1 MSVDIRG
8 MHSKTL
14 TKRIVSALLIFSLA
28 FPLGC
33 ARSSGAPDTYE
44 ELLFDAGRVHEID
57 ISIAQEDLEA
67 LRADPGS
74 KTKYEADITIDG
86 ELIESVSC
94 ATKGNSSLQF
104 VASRGDSDRYSYKI
118 NFGKYIE
125 GQTYHGLDKLNLLN
139 MFCDATF
146 MKDFITYGMFRRAG
160 VPAPLASYVW
170 LTINGEVQGLYLAVE
185 DIDES
190 FIDRCYGGM
199 GSLYK
204 PENEDIR
211 LDADDAAELQDD
223 ESVVITTC
231 NGADLVYRGEDPAL
245 YTDIFDNDVY
255 DPEDGSHE
263 RVTEALGHMAECAGL
278 EDYLYTD
285 EIIAYFAVHNFVV
298 NYDSYTGQMLHNY
311 YLYENDGRLAMLP
324 WDYDLIFGGFP
335 EDGILEHGSE
345 AERVVNFGIDA
356 PLNRA
361 AGEDRPMWNWIAHS
375 PEYLDEYHA
384 AMDSFI
390 SDYFESGAFDE
401 ETAAVY
407 EMIRPYVEQDPTAFY
422 SAETFNDAYNM
433 FRQVASLRA
442 QSIRLQLD
450 GELSTVYEEQ
460 IPESRVE
467 ASGINV
473 MVMSRII

>member
-1 MSVDIRG
+1 ML
-8 MHSKTL
+8 SKTL
-14 TKRIVSALLIFSLA
+14 TKRIAALLAVFAVVLHA
-28 FPLGC
+28 GC
-33 ARSSGAPDTYE
+33 TDIEVAQKSYE
-44 ELLFDAGRVHEID
+44 ELLFDTGYVHEID
-57 ISIAQEDLEA
+57 ISIAQEDLDA

-74 KTKYEADITIDG
+74 KTKYEVDITIDG

-104 VASRGDSDRYSYKI
+104 VAAREDSDRYSYKI
-118 NFGKYIE
+118 NFGYYTD

-139 MFCDATF
+139 MFGDATF
-146 MKDFITYGMFRRAG
+146 MKDYIVYGMFRRAG
-160 VPAPLASYVW
+160 VPAPLTSYVW

-185 DIDES
+185 DVDQS
-190 FIDRCYGGM
+190 FINRYYGGA

-211 LDADDAAELQDD
+211 LDTEDAEALQED
-223 ESVVITTC
+223 ESVVITAC
-231 NGADLVYRGEDPAL
+231 NGADLVYRGDDPSL

-255 DPEDGSHE
+255 DPEDGSNE
-263 RVTEALGHMAECAGL
+263 RVIEALQHVSVCDAL

-345 AERVVNFGIDA
+345 AERVVNFGIDM

-361 AGEDRPMWNWIAHS
+361 TGEERPMWNWIS
-375 PEYLDEYHA
+375 QSSEYMDEYHA

-390 SDYFESGAFDE
+390 SDYFESGAFNE

-407 EMIRPYVEQDPTAFY
+407 EMIRQYVEQDPTAFY
-422 SAETFNDAYNM
+422 SAEAFNNAYNI

-442 QSIRLQLD
+442 QSVRLQLD
-450 GELSTVYEEQ
+450 GQLSAVYEEQ
-460 IPESRVE
+460 LPESRVD
-467 ASGINV
+467 AFGINV
-473 MVMSRII
+473 MDMSRLV

>member
-1 MSVDIRG
+1 ML
-8 MHSKTL
+8 SKTL
-14 TKRIVSALLIFSLA
+14 TKRIAALFTTLAVVMCSACTDIEVVHGS
-28 FPLGC
+28 
-33 ARSSGAPDTYE
+33 YE
-44 ELLFDAGRVHEID
+44 ELLFDTCYVHEID
-57 ISIAQEDLEA
+57 ISIAQEDLDA

-74 KTKYEADITIDG
+74 KTKYEVDITIDG
-86 ELIESVSC
+86 ELIQSVSC

-104 VASRGDSDRYSYKI
+104 VAARGDSDRYSYKI
-118 NFGKYIE
+118 NFGKYVE

-139 MFCDATF
+139 VFGDATF
-146 MKDFITYGMFRRAG
+146 MKDYITYGMFRRAG
-160 VPAPLASYVW
+160 VPAPFASYVW

-185 DIDES
+185 DVDQS
-190 FIDRCYGGM
+190 FIDRYYGGA

-204 PENEDIR
+204 PENENIR
-211 LDADDAAELQDD
+211 LDTEDAEAMEDD
-223 ESVVITTC
+223 ESVIVTTC
-231 NGADLVYRGEDPAL
+231 NGADLVYRGDDPSL
-245 YTDIFDNDVY
+245 YTDIFENNVY
-255 DPEDGSHE
+255 DPVEGSQE
-263 RVTEALGHMAECAGL
+263 RVMDALLHVAACDSL

-285 EIIAYFAVHNFVV
+285 EIITYFAVHNFVV

-335 EDGILEHGSE
+335 EDGILEDGSDPN
-345 AERVVNFGIDA
+345 RVVNFGIDM
-356 PLNRA
+356 PLNRVS
-361 AGEDRPMWNWIAHS
+361 GEERPMWDWIALS

-407 EMIRPYVEQDPTAFY
+407 EMIRPYIAQDPTAFF
-422 SAETFNDAYNM
+422 SADAFDTAYNT

-450 GELSTVYEEQ
+450 GQLSAVYEDQ
-460 IPESRVE
+460 VPESRVD
-467 ASGINV
+467 ASDVDVMDMSGIV
-473 MVMSRII
+473 